1 MCARLCFAAAS
12 AYTTASMSDSRSTW
26 QTWAEYG
33 VLGVEMEAAEL
44 YTLAAKFGRKALAVL
59 TASDHILLGTKT
71 TAEERQTSFSNMV
84 RIGLDAV
91 TV

>member
-1 MCARLCFAAAS
+1 
-12 AYTTASMSDSRSTW
+12 
-26 QTWAEYG
+26 
-33 VLGVEMEAAEL
+33 MEAAEL